1 MAARTVKRSHAT
13 DTGDETEER
22 TLNDGRRFRIVKI
35 YHEPSA
41 IAERLQRLGW
51 RATCSA
57 TPRFF
62 IYGEAS
68 PA

>member
-1 MAARTVKRSHAT
+1 VSQRRITSSKLTTHA
-13 DTGDETEER
+13 
-22 TLNDGRRFRIVKI
+22 LRIVKI

-41 IAERLQRLGW
+41 IAGRLQRLGW
-51 RATCSA
+51 RATCNA

-68 PA
+68 LP